1 MLTTKLLSL
10 CLRSLVSHDLTWT
23 HCRFLMCDWHLQRF
37 WKVFEKH
44 RGKTYRRSEKK
55 RQKTKKEFKP
65 FRAVCEKKNRGITK
79 KSLWH
84 YSTAAACHCC
94 IILVKHSS
102 KNEILNRELRTLEL
116 CLTQPQTQK
125 LSYHNWHVKGINL
138 TVQTSW

>member
-55 RQKTKKEFKP
+55 DKKQKRNLNLFARSAK
-65 FRAVCEKKNRGITK
+65 KKNRGITK